1 MSWMVW
7 EEQTCDQIDRLYRA
21 IGSQV
26 MMTDMDDSVGV
37 WMEESVWY
45 EKLLLYMP
53 SDTSEDYM
61 DGQDNKTSRF
71 CRKMSHFIIRY
82 V

>member
-26 MMTDMDDSVGV
+26 MMTDMDGS
-37 WMEESVWY
+37 MEVCNGRIC
-45 EKLLLYMP
+45 L
-53 SDTSEDYM
+53 
-61 DGQDNKTSRF
+61 
-71 CRKMSHFIIRY
+71 I
-82 V
+82 